1 MKWRKFQSL
10 DQESHLKTLV
20 TSFKVIIYQ
29 NMIKEAWRV
38 SLFKLGL
45 SITKSFLDLFLS
57 FCAPVEQKTQ
67 RSQPRGTERGGN
79 GFYYGKA
86 LPHLER
92 SRSSSS
98 SKEGGQIKM
107 KIASREL
114 ALTDLAPWTSMS
126 RMHLY
131 INQITLTILSLNIN
145 EKSISIY
152 AQESLG
158 CETAPKWRFRA
169 VIFHGKWTFSAH
181 FPSLVVFGCQHGE
194 MNGMGVQPTQFLKTL
209 EFQFTQPRPWKR
221 LHVFQER
228 VGFYFHTIFM
238 GNLNPSSDIGH
249 KKPIVSNSILC

>member
-1 MKWRKFQSL
+1 ML
-10 DQESHLKTLV
+10 EDQESHLKTSV

-29 NMIKEAWRV
+29 NMIKKARRV
-38 SLFKLGL
+38 SLFKLRL
-45 SITKSFLDLFLS
+45 SITESFLDLFLGLR
-57 FCAPVEQKTQ
+57 APVEQKTQ
-67 RSQPRGTERGGN
+67 RSQSRGIERGGN
-79 GFYYGKA
+79 GFYDGKA

-152 AQESLG
+152 VEVSLG
-158 CETAPKWRFRA
+158 HESAPNWRFRA
-169 VIFHGKWTFSAH
+169 LIFHGKWTFSAH
-181 FPSLVVFGCQHGE
+181 FPSLVVFGSQHGE
-194 MNGMGVQPTQFLKTL
+194 MHGGVQPTQFLKTL
-209 EFQFTQPRPWKR
+209 EF
-221 LHVFQER
+221 
-228 VGFYFHTIFM
+228 
-238 GNLNPSSDIGH
+238 
-249 KKPIVSNSILC
+249 